1 MTALDPAPWSTL
13 MDGPVWQTAD
23 PMLAGYIVMALD
35 YFEREHRR
43 DRLNIPPAVR
53 LARSQL
59 ERVRNGEAKPRHA
72 AKPAKADLGGSDH
85 PGRMMDVARTA
96 EVLRVS
102 KVTIRG
108 WCRRGILTAR
118 QVDGA
123 WQIEPMAVEVIAK
136 TRESRTP

>member
-59 ERVRNGEAKPRHA
+59 ERVRKPETKPRHGT
-72 AKPAKADLGGSDH
+72 KPTKADLGGSDH

-96 EVLRVS
+96 EILGVS
-102 KVTIRG
+102 TVTVRS
-108 WCRRGILTAR
+108 WCRRGILTASL
-118 QVDGA
+118 VGGS